1 MAVVGIDSDSGS
13 GEQQRNAGGD
23 CANGIDAIEANLLI
37 GFQSKLGDDGGGD
50 DGWEGAAC

>member
-1 MAVVGIDSDSGS
+1 MAVVGIDGDSGS
-13 GEQQRNAGGD
+13 GKWQRSDGGD
-23 CANGIDAIEANLLI
+23 YVNDIDAIEATLLI